1 MQLQIRPSAAHRW
14 IHCTKAP
21 HLESRLP
28 DTTNPYAAEGIEA
41 HKLAAAILKNETTVI
56 NKELLKHVEMYT
68 DYINEKKPKKLLVEH
83 KLKMLPGISGTADCI
98 FTKKDKVYVVD
109 YKHGAGIEVDVTD
122 NPQLIL
128 YAIGAL
134 DLFPESKKIVIVIVQ
149 PRNGGI
155 KKQVYTR
162 KEIKKFKKQFLAK
175 IKEIHEDPKFD
186 IGTHC
191 KYCKAEAMC
200 IARYNQVIDAY
211 NDYMKTEDFLV
222 LLNKA
227 DEFESLLGA
236 IRGKAFEL
244 LSKGVKIPNWKL
256 VQKRESAQWN
266 IKDEEKLSDKLED
279 ICEEK
284 EIKTEDLYRLKT
296 LTELQKILPK
306 GSIDDLIIRKSSG
319 VTMAKADDK
328 RPEINSTD
336 DFNDGVK
343 ENEKETQEK

>member
-1 MQLQIRPSAAHRW
+1 MVLQIRPSAAHRW
-14 IHCTKAP
+14 LHCTKAP

-41 HKLAAAILKNETTVI
+41 HSLAAAILKNETTVI

-68 DYINEKKPKKLLVEH
+68 DYINEKKPKKLLVEQ
-83 KLKMLPGISGTADCI
+83 KLELLPGINGTADCI
-98 FTKKDKVYVVD
+98 FAKKDKVYVVD
-109 YKHGAGIEVDVTD
+109 YKHGAGIEVDITD

-134 DLFPESKKIVIVIVQ
+134 DLFPEAKKIITVIVQ

-155 KKQVYTR
+155 KKQVHTR

-175 IKEIHEDPKFD
+175 IKEIHEDPKFE

-222 LLNKA
+222 LLDKA
-227 DEFESLLGA
+227 DEIESLLSA
-236 IRGKAFEL
+236 IRGKAFEM
-244 LSKGVKIPNWKL
+244 LSKGVKLPNWKL
-256 VQKRESAQWN
+256 VQKRESAQWA
-266 IKDEEKLSDKLED
+266 IKDEEKLSDKLES
-279 ICEEK
+279 ICEDNK
-284 EIKTEDLYRLKT
+284 IKTEDLYRLKT
-296 LTELQKILPK
+296 LTEIQKLLPK
-306 GSIDDLIIRKSSG
+306 KIDDLIIRKSGG
-319 VTMAKADDK
+319 VTMAKVDDK
-328 RPEINSTD
+328 RAEVNQVEN

-343 ENEKETQEK
+343 EDEERKE